1 MKVFLFTIRVFL
13 LIVCISF
20 VSNVAAQSGSLQ
32 ELINSR
38 DLSNFKVEMLKDED
52 IVKYKTYLQN
62 AGITESQAEQ
72 MAFQRGMPSSE
83 ILKLKARV
91 ASLQSKTT
99 SITKP
104 TAKGR
109 TSTKDIDSLY
119 TNKSIETKNENEIKP
134 EDQIFGADLFNNN
147 DLRFEPDLRIATP
160 KNYIIGPDDE
170 IAIDVYG
177 YQETNPRLTVSPEG
191 FINIPN
197 VGFVSVNGL
206 TVEAAAKRIK
216 EKMIKNGYSGAA
228 TGQTKIEVSISKIR
242 TIRVTVIGEAKKP
255 GTYNISSLSS
265 LFNVLYAAGGPNE
278 KGSFRTIELIRNN
291 KVISTLDAYDFLL
304 KGIQQN
310 NIKLNDQ
317 DVVRIPAAN
326 ILVKLK
332 GEVKQQG
339 IYEMLPNENL
349 NNLISFAKGFTG
361 KAYTASAS
369 ILSFTDIERKI
380 QDIKKEAFNTYKPNN
395 ADEVTIGRVLERYSN
410 RVIID
415 GAVYRPGHYELT
427 PSLTLSQL
435 IQKSDGLKE
444 DAYKDRGLLYR
455 VNEDLS
461 KQVIDFN
468 LNDLKEN
475 NSKDIVLQKDDSIVI
490 ASAKDFYETYTL
502 TVDGEVRKP
511 GVYEY
516 YKGITLKGL
525 IFQTG
530 GFTDAASA
538 RRIEIARRIKGDVNN
553 STAIAQVLEITT
565 EKDLSIKGDE
575 IKLEPWDVIIVRS
588 NPGYKPQVTVKVE
601 GEVLYPGTYVLGSK
615 EDKVSDIIKRAGGV
629 TPHSDKTGAFIT
641 RINTSALKDEAAERL
656 QKLKK
661 ASDTSTQLMEDL
673 TKPTVKISLRL
684 DEILNNKGNELE
696 NITLF
701 EGDVIHVPK
710 QRNVVRI
717 NGEVMFP
724 TEIVYKEGES
734 IHYYIDKA
742 GGFTENARKKK
753 VTVLNS
759 NGSAEKT
766 KKFLF
771 FRSYPSVLPGS
782 EILVPK
788 TPEKAKNGLSTA
800 EWLAVA
806 SGLASLAG
814 VAVAIINVSKR

>member
-1 MKVFLFTIRVFL
+1 MKFFASIIKATLIIIFLSLAFT
-13 LIVCISF
+13 ST
-20 VSNVAAQSGSLQ
+20 AQSTLQ
-32 ELINSR
+32 ELMNSR

-52 IVKYKTYLQN
+52 IIKYKAYLQN
-62 AGITESQAEQ
+62 AGITETQAEQ
-72 MAFQRGMPSSE
+72 MALQRGMPSSE

-91 ASLQSKTT
+91 ASLSSRTT
-99 SITKP
+99 TTTKP
-104 TAKGR
+104 TTKGR
-109 TSTKDIDSLY
+109 TNTSRDIDSLDVEGSRVVE
-119 TNKSIETKNENEIKP
+119 KEKVLKP
-134 EDQIFGADLFNNN
+134 EDEIFGSALFNNN

-206 TVEAAAKRIK
+206 TVETAAKRIK
-216 EKMIKNGYSGAA
+216 EKMIKNGYSSAA
-228 TGQTKIEVSISKIR
+228 TGNTKIEVSISKIR

-255 GTYNISSLSS
+255 GTYNVSSLSS
-265 LFNVLYAAGGPNE
+265 LFNVLYAAGGPSN

-291 KVISTLDAYDFLL
+291 KVIATLDAYDFLL

-310 NIKLNDQ
+310 NVKLTDQ

-332 GEVKQQG
+332 GEVKHQG
-339 IYEMLPNENL
+339 IFEMLPTENMNSL
-349 NNLISFAKGFTG
+349 LSFAQGFTG
-361 KAYTASAS
+361 KAYTASVNVK
-369 ILSFTDIERKI
+369 SFTDIERKI
-380 QDIKKEAFNTYKPNN
+380 QDINKTEFINYKPKNG
-395 ADEVTIGRVLERYSN
+395 DEVFVGRVLERYSN
-410 RVIID
+410 RVILE
-415 GAVYRPGHYELT
+415 GAVYRPGQYELT
-427 PSLTLSQL
+427 SNLTLSKL
-435 IQKSDGLKE
+435 IAKADGLKE
-444 DAYKDRGLLYR
+444 DAYKERGLLYR
-455 VNEDLS
+455 TNEDLT

-468 LNDLKEN
+468 LNDVNSN
-475 NSKDIVLQKDDSIVI
+475 NNQDIILQKDDSIVI

-530 GFTDAASA
+530 GFTDAATA
-538 RRIEIARRIKGDVNN
+538 QRIEIARRIKSDDINA
-553 STAIAQVLEITT
+553 TAIAQVIEIAT
-565 EKDLSIKGDE
+565 EKDLSIKGE
-575 IKLEPWDVIIVRS
+575 EVKLQPWDVVIVRS
-588 NPGYKPQVTVKVE
+588 NPGYKPQIAVKVE
-601 GEVLYPGTYVLGSK
+601 GEVLYPGPYILGSK

-641 RINTSALKDEAAERL
+641 RINTSAFKDEAAERL

-661 ASDTSTQLMEDL
+661 ASDTSTQLIEEL

-684 DEILNNKGNELE
+684 DEVLNNKGNLLE
-696 NITLF
+696 NITLM

-710 QRNVVRI
+710 QRNVVKV

-724 TEIVYKEGES
+724 TEIVYKEGAS

-759 NGSAEKT
+759 NGSAAKT

-788 TPEKAKNGLSTA
+788 IPVKENKGLSTA

-814 VAVAIINVSKR
+814 VAVAIINVSRK

>member
-20 VSNVAAQSGSLQ
+20 VSKVAAQSGSLQ

-52 IVKYKTYLQN
+52 IIKYKTYLQN

-72 MAFQRGMPSSE
+72 MALQRGLPSSE

-104 TAKGR
+104 TTKGR

-134 EDQIFGADLFNNN
+134 EDQIFGTDLFNNN

-206 TVEAAAKRIK
+206 SVEAATKRIK
-216 EKMIKNGYSGAA
+216 EKMIKNGYAGAA

-242 TIRVTVIGEAKKP
+242 TIKVTVIGEARKP
-255 GTYNISSLSS
+255 GSYNISSLSS

-278 KGSFRTIELIRNN
+278 KGSFRAIELIRNN

-332 GEVKQQG
+332 GEVRQQA

-349 NNLISFAKGFTG
+349 NNLIDFAKGFTA
-361 KAYTASAS
+361 KAYTASVS
-369 ILSFTDIERKI
+369 VLSFTDIERKI
-380 QDIKKEAFNTYKPNN
+380 QDIKKEAFNTYTPNN
-395 ADEVTIGRVLERYSN
+395 GDEITIGKVLERYSN
-410 RVIID
+410 RVVID

-427 PSLTLSQL
+427 PSLTLAQL

-468 LNDLKEN
+468 LNDLKGN
-475 NSKDIVLQKDDSIVI
+475 TSKDIVLQKDDSIVI

-538 RRIEIARRIKGDVNN
+538 RRIEVARRIKGDANN

-661 ASDTSTQLMEDL
+661 ASDTSTQLIDDL

-696 NITLF
+696 NITLL

-742 GGFTENARKKK
+742 GGFTENARRKK

-759 NGSAEKT
+759 NGSAAKT

-788 TPEKAKNGLSTA
+788 IPEKTKSGLSTA

-814 VAVAIINVSKR
+814 VAVAIINVGRK

>member
-1 MKVFLFTIRVFL
+1 MKIFSLLFKTFVFITCFLF
-13 LIVCISF
+13 S
-20 VSNVAAQSGSLQ
+20 VSVKAQSTLQ
-32 ELINSR
+32 ELMNSR
-38 DLSNFKVEMLKDED
+38 DLSNFKVEMLKDDD
-52 IVKYKTYLQN
+52 IIKYKAYLQN
-62 AGITESQAEQ
+62 AGITETQAEQ
-72 MAFQRGMPSSE
+72 MALQRGMPSSE

-91 ASLQSKTT
+91 ASLSSRVTT
-99 SITKP
+99 TTKP
-104 TAKGR
+104 TTKGKASASR
-109 TSTKDIDSLY
+109 DYDSVY
-119 TNKSIETKNENEIKP
+119 SEHETKYTINKKEKP
-134 EDQIFGADLFNNN
+134 EDEIFGSALFNNN

-206 TVEAAAKRIK
+206 TVEAASKRIK

-228 TGQTKIEVSISKIR
+228 TGKTKIEVSISKIR

-255 GTYNISSLSS
+255 GTYNVSSLST
-265 LFNVLYAAGGPNE
+265 LFNVLYAAGGPSD

-291 KVISTLDAYDFLL
+291 KVIATLDAYDFLL

-310 NIKLNDQ
+310 NVKLNDQ
-317 DVVRIPAAN
+317 DVVRIPAAA

-339 IYEMLPNENL
+339 VFELLPTDNMNSL
-349 NNLISFAKGFTG
+349 LSFAQGFTG
-361 KAYTASAS
+361 KAYTASIS
-369 ILSFTDIERKI
+369 VKTYTDIERII
-380 QDIKKEAFNTYKPNN
+380 QDIKKTAFNSYKPKNG
-395 ADEVTIGRVLERYSN
+395 DEITVGQVLDRYNN
-410 RVIID
+410 RVIIE
-415 GAVYRPGHYELT
+415 GAVYRPGQYELSS
-427 PSLTLSQL
+427 SLTLSQL
-435 IQKSDGLKE
+435 ILKADGLKE

-455 VNEDLS
+455 INEDLS

-468 LNDLKEN
+468 LSEIDN
-475 NSKDIVLQKDDSIVI
+475 NKSKDIILKKDDSIII

-530 GFTDAASA
+530 GFTDAATA
-538 RRIEIARRIKGDVNN
+538 QRIEIARRIKSDDIN
-553 STAIAQVLEITT
+553 STAIAQVLEIAT
-565 EKDLSIKGDE
+565 EKDLSIKGEE
-575 IKLEPWDVIIVRS
+575 IKLQPWDVIIIRS
-588 NPGYKPQVTVKVE
+588 NPGYKPQIAVKVE
-601 GEVLYPGTYVLGSK
+601 GEVLYPGTYILGSK
-615 EDKVSDIIKRAGGV
+615 EDKISDIIKRAGGV
-629 TPHSDKTGAFIT
+629 TPHSDKTGAYIT
-641 RINTSALKDEAAERL
+641 RINTSAFKDEAVERL

-661 ASDTSTQLMEDL
+661 ATDTSTQLVEDL

-684 DEILNNKGNELE
+684 DEILNNKGNLLE
-696 NITLF
+696 NITLL
-701 EGDVIHVPK
+701 EGDVIHIPK
-710 QRNVVRI
+710 QRNVVKV

-724 TEIVYKEGES
+724 TEIVYKEGAS

-753 VTVLNS
+753 VAVLNS
-759 NGSAEKT
+759 NGSAAKT

-771 FRSYPSVLPGS
+771 FRSYPNVQPGS

-788 TPEKAKNGLSTA
+788 IPVKDNKGLSTA